1 VFPRWK
7 RPRLLC
13 GDCPFP
19 ETGRVRR
26 DLHFMPRLSG
36 HPLPGVSGHLGVAG
50 LSALPAVG
58 FVCTLKVEER

>member
-1 VFPRWK
+1 
-7 RPRLLC
+7 
-13 GDCPFP
+13 
-19 ETGRVRR
+19 
-26 DLHFMPRLSG
+26 MPRLSG